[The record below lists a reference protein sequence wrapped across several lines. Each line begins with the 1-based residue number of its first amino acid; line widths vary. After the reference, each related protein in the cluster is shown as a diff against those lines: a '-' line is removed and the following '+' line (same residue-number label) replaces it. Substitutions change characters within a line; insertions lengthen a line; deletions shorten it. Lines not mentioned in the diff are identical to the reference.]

1 MNCDWVKGNITLYLY
16 QELSEAEQDAIEE
29 HAETCEGCSRA
40 LAQEK
45 RFLQTLSSRAPAAA
59 PDSLLAECRHDLMR
73 SVYRAER
80 TGSSGRFGLFAW
92 WPEVERV
99 LASLWRPA
107 WQPVGALAL
116 LLLGFLGGRAFD
128 ANAPRG
134 RAGNAPLEASLVP
147 AAPLESALAGIQSVA
162 INPEQNQVEIVV
174 EEVTRRKIIGQ
185 PQDPNIRKLLLST
198 VRGYPNSG
206 VRLDTMDILMRRV
219 GDSDVRETLL
229 EAMVEDENPGV
240 RLKALE
246 ALRPHS
252 DDPSVHQAL
261 VRVLREDINPG
272 MRIHAIDLLTQNPS
286 RDLVGVLQ
294 DVIDSERNNYVR
306 LQCSRTLQE
315 LNASVD
321 RF

>member
-1 MNCDWVKGNITLYLY
+1 M
-16 QELSEAEQDAIEE
+16 
-29 HAETCEGCSRA
+29 
-40 LAQEK
+40 
-45 RFLQTLSSRAPAAA
+45 
-59 PDSLLAECRHDLMR
+59 
-73 SVYRAER
+73 
-80 TGSSGRFGLFAW
+80 
-92 WPEVERV
+92 

-116 LLLGFLGGRAFD
+116 LVAGFWMGHAFNPS
-128 ANAPRG
+128 ASQ
-134 RAGNAPLEASLVP
+134 RAGGDAPMEASLIP
-147 AAPLESALAGIQSVA
+147 TAPLESALAGIQSVA

-174 EEVTRRKIIGQ
+174 EEVTRRKIIGR

-198 VRGYPNSG
+198 MRGYPNSG
-206 VRLDTMDILMRRV
+206 VRLDTLEILTRGV
-219 GDSDVRETLL
+219 DDSDVRATLL

-246 ALRPHS
+246 AMRS
-252 DDPSVHQAL
+252 RTADPAVRQAL
-261 VRVLREDINPG
+261 VKVLREDSNPG
-272 MRIHAIDLLTQNPS
+272 MRVHAIDLLIENPS

-306 LQCSRTLQE
+306 LQCSKTLQE

>member
-1 MNCDWVKGNITLYLY
+1 MSCDWVQGNITLYLY
-16 QELSEAEQDAIEE
+16 HELSEAEQDQLEE
-29 HAETCEGCSRA
+29 HADSCESCGRA
-40 LAQEK
+40 LAQER
-45 RFLQTLSSRAPAAA
+45 RFLQTLSSRPAAAA

-73 SVYRAER
+73 SVYHAEQSGHRSRA
-80 TGSSGRFGLFAW
+80 GLLSW
-92 WPEVERV
+92 WPEVERM

-116 LLLGFLGGRAFD
+116 LVAGFWMGHTFNPASPQGTGS
-128 ANAPRG
+128 NAP
-134 RAGNAPLEASLVP
+134 AEASLFPV
-147 AAPLESALAGIQSVA
+147 APLESALAGIQSVA
-162 INPEQNQVEIVV
+162 INPEQNQVEIIV
-174 EEVTRRKIIGQ
+174 EEVTRRKIIGR

-198 VRGYPNSG
+198 MRGYPNSG
-206 VRLDTMDILMRRV
+206 VRLDTLDILSRRV

-246 ALRPHS
+246 ALRPHI
-252 DDPSVHQAL
+252 DDPAVHQAL
-261 VRVLREDINPG
+261 VKVLREDSNPG
-272 MRIHAIDLLTQNPS
+272 MRVHAIDLLTENPS

>member
-16 QELSEAEQDAIEE
+16 HELSLAYQDQVEE
-29 HAETCEGCSRA
+29 HADSCESCARV
-40 LAQEK
+40 LAHEK
-45 RFLQTLSSRAPAAA
+45 RFLQTLSSRPPAAA

-73 SVYRAER
+73 SVYRADR
-80 TGSSGRFGLFAW
+80 AGDAAGSGLFAW
-92 WPEVERV
+92 WPGVERM

-116 LLLGFLGGRAFD
+116 LVAGFWMGHAFNPSASQRAS
-128 ANAPRG
+128 
-134 RAGNAPLEASLVP
+134 GNAPMEASLIP
-147 AAPLESALAGIQSVA
+147 TAPLESALAGIQSVA

-174 EEVTRRKIIGQ
+174 EEVTRRKIIGR

-198 VRGYPNSG
+198 MRGYPNSG
-206 VRLDTMDILMRRV
+206 VRLDTLEILTRGV
-219 GDSDVRETLL
+219 DDSDVRATLL

-246 ALRPHS
+246 AMRS
-252 DDPSVHQAL
+252 RTADPAVRQAL
-261 VRVLREDINPG
+261 VKVLREDSNPG
-272 MRIHAIDLLTQNPS
+272 MRVHAIDLLIENPS

-306 LQCSRTLQE
+306 LQCSKTLQE

>member
-16 QELSEAEQDAIEE
+16 QELSEAEQDQIEE
-29 HAETCEGCSRA
+29 HAESCEGCARA
-40 LAQEK
+40 LAQER
-45 RFLQTLSSRAPAAA
+45 RFLQALSSRPAAPA

-73 SVYRAER
+73 SVYRADRAGDPARPGLFSWWPQVER
-80 TGSSGRFGLFAW
+80 T
-92 WPEVERV
+92 
-99 LASLWRPA
+99 LASQWRPA

-116 LLLGFLGGRAFD
+116 LLMGFGMGRAFD
-128 ANAPRG
+128 PAVRQG
-134 RAGNAPLEASLVP
+134 AGSNPPLEASLFP
-147 AAPLESALAGIQSVA
+147 AAPLETALAGIQSVA
-162 INPEQNQVEIVV
+162 INPEQGQVEIVV

-198 VRGYPNSG
+198 MRGYPNSG
-206 VRLDTMDILMRRV
+206 VRLDTLDILTHRV
-219 GDSDVRETLL
+219 EDRDVRETLL
-229 EAMVEDENPGV
+229 EVMVEDENPGV
-240 RLKALE
+240 RLKALD
-246 ALRPHS
+246 ALRS
-252 DDPSVHQAL
+252 RTEDPAVRQAL
-261 VRVLREDINPG
+261 VKVLREDSNPG
-272 MRIHAIDLLTQNPS
+272 MRVHAIDLLTENPG